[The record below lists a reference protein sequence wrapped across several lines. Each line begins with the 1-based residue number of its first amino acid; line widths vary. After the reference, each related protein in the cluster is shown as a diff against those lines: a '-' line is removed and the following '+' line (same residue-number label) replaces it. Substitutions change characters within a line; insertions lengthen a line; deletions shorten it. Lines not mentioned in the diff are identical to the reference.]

1 MATDAQGTLV
11 RDTAATGRGSS
22 PARAPLNVIRVC
34 ELAAAMKQPNELVKP
49 TRAMNQPNQCL
60 KCRDRSRNGVA
71 SAKLPRKL
79 TPVTG
84 PFMSAN
90 PATAAQLD
98 STYRPVMMAIEL
110 NTVIGMYRLGSLDSS
125 ASAPEFSQPMKPETA
140 SAKVRPTRPC
150 RPPGV
155 PPEGWSGALRWCT
168 CVSTTTDRMISPS
181 ASLQNMMNDARAE
194 MTTPR
199 SSSGRARATPP
210 RVTSNQPTF
219 PQPAREATQDPMN
232 TTTAPTVTG

>member
-1 MATDAQGTLV
+1 MNTDAHGTLV
-11 RDTAATGRGSS
+11 RDTAAIRGGSS

-49 TRAMNQPNQCL
+49 TRAMNQSNHGL

-79 TPVTG
+79 TPATG
-84 PFMSAN
+84 PFMSAY

-98 STYRPVMMAIEL
+98 STYRPVMMATEV

-150 RPPGV
+150 RPPGLR
-155 PPEGWSGALRWCT
+155 PEGWSGALRWLTCT
-168 CVSTTTDRMISPS
+168 STTTSRMISPS
-181 ASLQNMMNDARAE
+181 APLQNMMNDARAE

-210 RVTSNQPTF
+210 RVTSSQPTL
-219 PQPAREATQDPMN
+219 PQPASEDTQDPMN